1 MRLLII
7 RFSSIGDI
15 VFTTPAIRCAKQQI
29 PGVALHFL
37 TKTAMKA
44 VTIANP
50 YIDHFHY
57 FDKDLNATIK
67 ELKAFQ
73 FDYIIDLHKN
83 FRTHQIQKAL
93 GVPSLSYQKLS
104 LQKFLLTKLHLNFM
118 PERHIVDRAID
129 TLSSLGV
136 VNDGK
141 GLDHFI
147 PKETTLHGDGL
158 PASFRSGYIALVIGA
173 SYGSKKLPMASLQA
187 LCHKIPYPIVLIGGK
202 EDQAQGAAVAAIHPI
217 NIYNACGKFN
227 LHESALLVKQAR
239 TVISHDTGFLY
250 IACAFHKKTVAIWGA
265 TSPALQVEPY
275 YPINQESEA
284 IVENEMGESES
295 LKSEWYFNAIVPNLP
310 CQPCSNYGTKH
321 CPQGHFAC
329 MKQQD
334 LQSIA
339 DKAIEFYKEGG
350 VDTYNS

>member
-1 MRLLII
+1 MRLLFI

-29 PGVALHFL
+29 PGVEIHFL
-37 TKTAMKA
+37 TKAAMKA
-44 VTIANP
+44 VTIGNP

-57 FDKDLNATIK
+57 FDKDLQATINQ
-67 ELKAFQ
+67 LKACK

-83 FRTHQIQKAL
+83 YRTYQIQKAL
-93 GVPSLSYQKLS
+93 GVPSLSYEKLS

-118 PERHIVDRAID
+118 PMRHIADRCLDA
-129 TLSSLGV
+129 LSSLGI

-141 GLDHFI
+141 GLDYFI
-147 PKETTLHGDGL
+147 PKETTINAVAL
-158 PASFRSGYIALVIGA
+158 PASFESGYIALVIGA
-173 SYGSKKLPMASLQA
+173 SYATKKLPVSALQQ

-202 EDQAQGAAVAAIHPI
+202 EDEAEGAAVEAINPI
-217 NIYNACGKFN
+217 KVWNACGKFN
-227 LHESALLVKQAR
+227 LQESALLVKQSR

-275 YPINQESEA
+275 YPTVQQVNQKTLNTNTA
-284 IVENEMGESES
+284 PTILNYNEM
-295 LKSEWYFNAIVPNLP
+295 YFNAIVPNLP
-310 CQPCSNYGTKH
+310 CQPCSNYGTNH

-329 MKQQD
+329 MQQQD

-339 DKAIEFYKEGG
+339 DKAIAYYKEI
-350 VDTYNS
+350 

>member
-1 MRLLII
+1 MRLLFI

-29 PGVALHFL
+29 PGVEIHFL
-37 TKTAMKA
+37 TKASMKA
-44 VTIANP
+44 VTEANP

-67 ELKAFQ
+67 DLKVFQ

-83 FRTHQIQKAL
+83 IRTFQIQKAL

-104 LQKFLLTKLHLNFM
+104 FQKFLLTKLHLNYM
-118 PERHIVDRAID
+118 PARHIVERSLDA
-129 TLSSLGV
+129 LSALGV

-141 GLDHFI
+141 GLDYFI
-147 PKETTLHGDGL
+147 PKEATLPSNTL
-158 PASFRSGYIALVIGA
+158 PAAFQSGYISLVIGA
-173 SYGSKKLPMASLQA
+173 SYASKKLPVASLQA

-202 EDQAQGAAVAAIHPI
+202 DNQAEGAAIEAINPI
-217 NIYNACGKFN
+217 KIFNACGKFN
-227 LHESALLVKQAR
+227 LHESALLVKQSR

-275 YPINQESEA
+275 YPAEA
-284 IVENEMGESES
+284 DSPKQN
-295 LKSEWYFNAIVPNLP
+295 EWYYNAIVPNLP
-310 CQPCSNYGTKH
+310 CQPCSNYGTKQ

-329 MKQQD
+329 MKKQD

-339 DKAIEFYKEGG
+339 DKAI
-350 VDTYNS
+350 TYFKAAIDESLLSRHLLK

>member
-1 MRLLII
+1 MRLLFI

-29 PGVALHFL
+29 PGVEIHFL
-37 TKTAMKA
+37 TKAAMKA
-44 VTIANP
+44 VTIGNP

-57 FDKDLNATIK
+57 FDKDLQATINQ
-67 ELKAFQ
+67 LKACK

-83 FRTHQIQKAL
+83 YRTYQIQKAL
-93 GVPSLSYQKLS
+93 GVPSLSYEKLS

-118 PERHIVDRAID
+118 PMRHIADRCLDA
-129 TLSSLGV
+129 LSSLGI

-141 GLDHFI
+141 GLDYFI
-147 PKETTLHGDGL
+147 PKETTINAVAL
-158 PASFRSGYIALVIGA
+158 PASFESGYIALVIGA
-173 SYGSKKLPMASLQA
+173 SYATKKLPVSALQQ

-202 EDQAQGAAVAAIHPI
+202 EDEAEGAAVEAINPI
-217 NIYNACGKFN
+217 KVWNACGKFN
-227 LHESALLVKQAR
+227 LQESALLVKQSR

-275 YPINQESEA
+275 YPVAQQVNQTTLNTNTAST
-284 IVENEMGESES
+284 ILNNNEM
-295 LKSEWYFNAIVPNLP
+295 YFNAIVPNLT
-310 CQPCSNYGTKH
+310 CQPCSNYGTNH

-329 MKQQD
+329 MQQQD

-339 DKAIEFYKEGG
+339 DKAIAYYKE
-350 VDTYNS
+350 T

>member
-1 MRLLII
+1 MRLLFI

-29 PGVALHFL
+29 PGVELHFL
-37 TKTAMKA
+37 TKASMKA
-44 VTIANP
+44 VTEANP

-67 ELKAFQ
+67 DLKAFQ

-83 FRTHQIQKAL
+83 LRTFQIQKAL

-104 LQKFLLTKLHLNFM
+104 FQKLLLTKLHLNYM
-118 PERHIVDRAID
+118 PAKHIVDRSLDA
-129 TLSSLGV
+129 LSALGV

-141 GLDHFI
+141 GLDYFI
-147 PKETTLHGDGL
+147 PKETVLPSNAL
-158 PASFRSGYIALVIGA
+158 PASFQSGYIALVIGA
-173 SYGSKKLPMASLQA
+173 SYASKKLPVASLQA

-202 EDQAQGAAVAAIHPI
+202 EDQEQGAAIEAINPI
-217 NIYNACGKFN
+217 KIWNACGKFN
-227 LHESALLVKQAR
+227 LHESALLVKQSK

-265 TSPALQVEPY
+265 TAPALQVEPY
-275 YPINQESEA
+275 YSTEA
-284 IVENEMGESES
+284 DLSKQN
-295 LKSEWYFNAIVPNLP
+295 EWYYNAIVPELP
-310 CQPCSNYGTKH
+310 CQPCSNYGTKQ

-329 MKQQD
+329 MMNQD
-334 LQSIA
+334 IT
-339 DKAIEFYKEGG
+339 AISEAITK
-350 VDTYNS
+350 S

>member
-1 MRLLII
+1 MRLLFI

-29 PGVALHFL
+29 PGVEIHFL
-37 TKTAMKA
+37 TKMSMKA
-44 VTIANP
+44 VTVANP

-57 FDKDLNATIK
+57 LDKDMNATIHQ
-67 ELKAFQ
+67 LKACN

-83 FRTHQIQKAL
+83 YRTYKIQKAL
-93 GVPSLSYQKLS
+93 GVPMLSYKKLS
-104 LQKFLLTKLHLNFM
+104 LQKFLLTKLHLNYM
-118 PERHIVDRAID
+118 PSRHIVDRSLD
-129 TLSSLGV
+129 TLSALAV

-141 GLDHFI
+141 GLDYFI
-147 PKETTLHGDGL
+147 PKEAELQSNAL
-158 PASFRSGYIALVIGA
+158 PDAFATGYIALVIGA
-173 SYGSKKLPMASLQA
+173 SYATKKLPVSALQN

-202 EDQAQGAAVAAIHPI
+202 DDEAEGAAVEAVNPI
-217 NIYNACGKFN
+217 KIFNACGKFN
-227 LHESALLVKQAR
+227 LQESAIFVKQAR

-275 YPINQESEA
+275 YPLAQQVNQTTLNTNTAPA
-284 IVENEMGESES
+284 ILNHNEM
-295 LKSEWYFNAIVPNLP
+295 YFNAIVPNLP
-310 CQPCSNYGTKH
+310 CQPCSNYGSKH

-339 DKAIEFYKEGG
+339 DKAIVYFKE
-350 VDTYNS
+350 T

>member
-1 MRLLII
+1 MRLLFI

-29 PGVALHFL
+29 PGVELHFL
-37 TKTAMKA
+37 TKASMKA
-44 VTIANP
+44 VTEANP

-67 ELKAFQ
+67 GLKAFQ
-73 FDYIIDLHKN
+73 FDYIIDLHRN
-83 FRTHQIQKAL
+83 LRTFQIQKAL
-93 GVPSLSYQKLS
+93 GVPSLSYHKLS
-104 LQKFLLTKLHLNFM
+104 LQKLLLTKLHLNYM
-118 PERHIVDRAID
+118 PARHIVDRSLD
-129 TLSSLGV
+129 TLSALGV

-141 GLDHFI
+141 GLDYFI
-147 PKETTLHGDGL
+147 PKEATLPSNAL
-158 PASFRSGYIALVIGA
+158 PAAFQSGYIALVIGA
-173 SYGSKKLPMASLQA
+173 SYATKKLPVASLQA

-202 EDQAQGAAVAAIHPI
+202 EDQEEGAAIEAINPI
-217 NIYNACGKFN
+217 KIWNACGKFN
-227 LHESALLVKQAR
+227 LHESALLVKQSK

-265 TSPALQVEPY
+265 TAPALQVEPY
-275 YPINQESEA
+275 YPTKTDSSKQN
-284 IVENEMGESES
+284 V
-295 LKSEWYFNAIVPNLP
+295 WYYNAIVPNLP

-329 MKQQD
+329 MKKQD

-339 DKAIEFYKEGG
+339 DKAIAYFKATIE
-350 VDTYNS
+350 

>member
-1 MRLLII
+1 MRLLFI

-29 PGVALHFL
+29 PGVEIHFL
-37 TKTAMKA
+37 TKAAMKA
-44 VTIANP
+44 VTIGNP

-57 FDKDLNATIK
+57 FDKDLQATINQ
-67 ELKAFQ
+67 LKACK

-83 FRTHQIQKAL
+83 YRTYQIQKAL
-93 GVPSLSYQKLS
+93 GVPSLSYEKLS

-118 PERHIVDRAID
+118 PMRHIADRCLDA
-129 TLSSLGV
+129 LSSLGV

-141 GLDHFI
+141 GLDYFI
-147 PKETTLHGDGL
+147 PKETTINNSAL
-158 PASFRSGYIALVIGA
+158 PASFESGYIALVIGA
-173 SYGSKKLPMASLQA
+173 SYSTKKLPVSALQQ

-202 EDQAQGAAVAAIHPI
+202 EDEAEGAAVEAINPI
-217 NIYNACGKFN
+217 NVWNACGKFN
-227 LHESALLVKQAR
+227 LQESALLVKQSR

-275 YPINQESEA
+275 YPTVQQVNQTTLNTNTA
-284 IVENEMGESES
+284 PTILNYNEM
-295 LKSEWYFNAIVPNLP
+295 YFNAIVPNLP
-310 CQPCSNYGTKH
+310 CQPCSNYGTNH

-329 MKQQD
+329 MQQQD

-339 DKAIEFYKEGG
+339 DKAIAYYKE
-350 VDTYNS
+350 T

>member
-1 MRLLII
+1 MRLLFI

-29 PGVALHFL
+29 PGVELHFL
-37 TKTAMKA
+37 TKASMKA
-44 VTIANP
+44 VTEANP

-67 ELKAFQ
+67 DLKAFQ
-73 FDYIIDLHKN
+73 FDYIIDLHQN
-83 FRTHQIQKAL
+83 LRTFQIQKAL

-104 LQKFLLTKLHLNFM
+104 LQKLLLTKLHLNYM
-118 PERHIVDRAID
+118 PARHIVDRSLDA
-129 TLSSLGV
+129 LLALGV

-141 GLDHFI
+141 GLDYFI
-147 PKETTLHGDGL
+147 PKEATLPSNAL
-158 PASFRSGYIALVIGA
+158 PAAFQSGYIALVIGA
-173 SYGSKKLPMASLQA
+173 SYASKKLPVVSLQA

-202 EDQAQGAAVAAIHPI
+202 EDQAEGTAIEAI
-217 NIYNACGKFN
+217 NPFKIFNACGKFN
-227 LHESALLVKQAR
+227 LHESALLVKQSR

-275 YPINQESEA
+275 YPTTILNK
-284 IVENEMGESES
+284 N
-295 LKSEWYFNAIVPNLP
+295 EWYFNAIVPNLP
-310 CQPCSNYGTKH
+310 CQPCSNYGTKQ

-329 MKQQD
+329 MKKQD

-339 DKAIEFYKEGG
+339 DKAIAYFKATI
-350 VDTYNS
+350 D

>member
-1 MRLLII
+1 MRLLFI

-29 PGVALHFL
+29 PGVELHFL
-37 TKTAMKA
+37 TKASMKA
-44 VTIANP
+44 VTEANP

-67 ELKAFQ
+67 DLKAFQ

-83 FRTHQIQKAL
+83 LRTFQIQKAL

-104 LQKFLLTKLHLNFM
+104 LQKLLLTKLHLNYM
-118 PERHIVDRAID
+118 PARHIVDRSLDA
-129 TLSSLGV
+129 LLALGV

-141 GLDHFI
+141 GLDYFI
-147 PKETTLHGDGL
+147 PKEATLPSNAL
-158 PASFRSGYIALVIGA
+158 PAAFQSGYIAMVIGA
-173 SYGSKKLPMASLQA
+173 SYASKKLPVASLQA

-202 EDQAQGAAVAAIHPI
+202 EDQAVGTAIEAINPI
-217 NIYNACGKFN
+217 KIFNACGKFN
-227 LHESALLVKQAR
+227 LHESALLVKQSR

-275 YPINQESEA
+275 YPTMVDSLNQ
-284 IVENEMGESES
+284 N
-295 LKSEWYFNAIVPNLP
+295 EWYFNAIVPNLP
-310 CQPCSNYGTKH
+310 CQPCSNYGTKQ

-329 MKQQD
+329 MKKQD

-339 DKAIEFYKEGG
+339 DKAIAYFKATI
-350 VDTYNS
+350 D